1 MRRGNKLRQ
10 QSLGRFACEEI
21 FLPKL
26 APRQEQN
33 KKRKGEV
40 MFVRN
45 SLIEFLLSVA
55 MVPAAIAIAVAQAP
69 SQPLAAAPSQPAISA
84 SDLGVTFVPGSTSQ
98 LVIERNGKRYL
109 VDLAANSIREADAAI
124 AQAPATSS
132 AAPAAEAVSSS
143 QKTSAVA
150 DPEKKK
156 TTAKIYAPADDSL
169 FSVPT
174 GRRLERHG
182 LYVNFTHR
190 FPYEP
195 AFTTPGRGDALFGLD
210 DFSIS
215 SFGFRYGVTS
225 KFSVMAYR
233 SPSVIGRSIELMGAY
248 NFLDESDGKP
258 FNAALRFSVDGQN
271 DFGSNYTENF
281 ELATSR
287 SIGHRAQLY
296 ATPTFSIHQRPL
308 LANPGNAVADQVPDQ
323 PCSAPRAVS
332 LAPSFQA
339 RPCANTFSLAMGV
352 AVDIRPTVA
361 LIAETIPTLV
371 NANELAIHRPEFSF
385 GIQKRMWRHAFTLGF
400 TNSPGTI
407 VSERSGTDATF
418 TGIPGADKPSKVFIG
433 FDLTR
438 QLF

>member
-1 MRRGNKLRQ
+1 
-10 QSLGRFACEEI
+10 
-21 FLPKL
+21 
-26 APRQEQN
+26 
-33 KKRKGEV
+33 

-45 SLIEFLLSVA
+45 SLGKILLSVA
-55 MVPAAIAIAVAQAP
+55 MAPAAITIAVAQAP
-69 SQPLAAAPSQPAISA
+69 SQPMAAAPSQPAVSA
-84 SDLGVTFVPGSTSQ
+84 SDLGVTFLPGSASQ

-109 VDLAANSIREADAAI
+109 VDVTTNSIREADATT
-124 AQAPATSS
+124 AQASATAPAT
-132 AAPAAEAVSSS
+132 PAAETVSSS
-143 QKTSAVA
+143 QTASVA
-150 DPEKKK
+150 DTEKKK
-156 TTAKIYAPADDSL
+156 TVAKIYTPGDDSL

-182 LYVNFTHR
+182 LYLNFTHR

-195 AFTTPGRGDALFGLD
+195 AFTTAGRGDTLLGLD

-215 SFGFRYGVTS
+215 SFGLRYGVTS

-233 SPSVIGRSIELMGAY
+233 SPSEIGRPIELMAAY

-271 DFGSNYTENF
+271 DFESNYTENF
-281 ELATSR
+281 ELVTSR

-296 ATPTFSIHQRPL
+296 FTPTFSIHQRPL
-308 LANPGNAVADQVPDQ
+308 LANPGNAVADAVPNQ
-323 PCSAPRAVS
+323 PCGAPLAVG
-332 LAPSFQA
+332 LPASFQA
-339 RPCANTFSLAMGV
+339 RPCANTFSLAMGA

-361 LIAETIPTLV
+361 IVAETIPTLV

-385 GIQKRMWRHAFTLGF
+385 GIQKKLWRHAFTLGF

-407 VSERSGTDATF
+407 VSERSGTNATF
-418 TGIPGADKPSKVFIG
+418 TENPSADKPSKVFIG

-438 QLF
+438 QIF